1 MLNFL
6 GRMAAEVWAAQGQS
20 QPADPLAP
28 PQNGSDPRIAVARRG
43 YRSNC
48 WLWQDDA
55 TADAA
60 RRRVWQERHR
70 RSPEQLVSQCGHPRC
85 VRQTHLA
92 GFSQRE
98 YQLLTRI
105 QGHIERAAGD
115 RDGVARAAASIK
127 TLSRARDIGHKDWAA
142 LLNVS
147 LSDFEA
153 GLAQGERQQQ
163 EPAPADTPAT
173 APVASEPAPLSGG
186 SLPPPPPP
194 PPPLPPDGPLGN
206 PTNLEARPG
215 ESPGSVVLAWTPA
228 ANATVQR
235 IGYRLDGADGFG
247 EVNQPLPGNLG
258 VANLPELPVGRWHFI
273 VIAGQ
278 QGLDDAMTW
287 SEWSNWATI
296 TVP

>member
-1 MLNFL
+1 MLNLF
-6 GRMAAEVWAAQGQS
+6 GRLAAEALAGQPS
-20 QPADPLAP
+20 QPADSLVP
-28 PQNGSDPRIAVARRG
+28 PQNGNDPRIAVARRG
-43 YRSNC
+43 YRSHC

-55 TADAA
+55 TVDAA

-85 VRQTHLA
+85 VRQSHLA
-92 GFSQRE
+92 GFSQLE
-98 YQLLTRI
+98 YRLLTRI
-105 QGHIERAAGD
+105 QGHIERAAGA
-115 RDGVARAAASIK
+115 RDGVARAAALIK

-153 GLAQGERQQQ
+153 GLAQGERQQR
-163 EPAPADTPAT
+163 EPAPADAPAA
-173 APVASEPAPLSGG
+173 APVASEPAPLPGG

-194 PPPLPPDGPLGN
+194 PPGGPLGN
-206 PTNLEARPG
+206 PTNLDARPG

-247 EVNQPLPGNLG
+247 EVKQLLPGNLA
-258 VANLPELPVGRWHFI
+258 VANLPELPAGRWHFI

-278 QGLDDAMTW
+278 QGADDAMAW